1 MQAPGVRLIPI
12 VFAMAFSVSAASQ
25 TVLES
30 LLDDLSRYFG
40 AAARLTIN
48 VIAGVE
54 TVQAGQIPAAADR
67 QVAVQELQKIS
78 REISLLRASQ
88 TPLVFDIGEY
98 VTKVRGNNL
107 DAEQRG
113 RAWRSILSGIDRVSP
128 IVHAALQVV
137 ETSRWLKVALNE
149 DDRLA
154 LRQVLMGRGD
164 LLDRLRALQAP
175 STAEEIDRLDS
186 ASQFYRQLMM
196 SLDGLNAAL
205 LRATDRLKPG

>member
-1 MQAPGVRLIPI
+1 MQALGARLMPI

-54 TVQAGQIPAAADR
+54 TVQAAQIPPANR
-67 QVAVQELQKIS
+67 PEAVQELERIS

-88 TPLVFDIGEY
+88 APLVFDIGEY
-98 VTKVRGNNL
+98 VAKVRGNSL

-128 IVHAALQVV
+128 IVEATLQVV
-137 ETSRWLKVALNE
+137 ETSRWLKVTLNE
-149 DDRLA
+149 HDRLA
-154 LRQVLMGRGD
+154 LRQVLMGRVG

-175 STAEEIDRLDS
+175 NTAEEIDRLDS

-205 LRATDRLKPG
+205 VRATDRLKPG